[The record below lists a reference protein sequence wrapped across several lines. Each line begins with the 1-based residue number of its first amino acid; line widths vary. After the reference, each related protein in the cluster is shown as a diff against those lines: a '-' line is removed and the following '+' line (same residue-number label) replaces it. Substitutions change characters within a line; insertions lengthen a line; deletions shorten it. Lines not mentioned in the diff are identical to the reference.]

1 MHKSTLFAA
10 LAVGALALL
19 SHAQN
24 AADAQPMIPGMVP
37 GTLPGMVRPADSAM
51 TTPMNNGAM
60 MQTPTMMAPSTTMMP
75 GAMAPAMMPGMMSP
89 QDMLFG
95 ARDAEGNFAEI
106 TFATL
111 ALNKSR
117 NPAVRSVANT
127 IIQGHTQ
134 DLNDLMSIMR
144 SKNMAMA
151 PMLSASHMVVY
162 DALKKAK
169 GEKFDM
175 MYMAGQVG
183 DHENTIALYQTQIAN
198 GMDDA
203 LKNHAS
209 QFLPDVVGHTILIY
223 NVARQVNAPGI
234 ALRPMMPPVP
244 PGVTPAIM
252 GKPID
257 MSSPQAVKDSIN
269 TIVMAMPM
277 PR

>member
-51 TTPMNNGAM
+51 THADEQRRDDADADDDGAKHDDD
-60 MQTPTMMAPSTTMMP
+60 ARRD
-75 GAMAPAMMPGMMSP
+75 GARDDARHDVA